1 MTRIQQVRTTRSPQI
16 SHGGYT
22 TAVTC
27 GELVFVSGQLPIDPS
42 TGRLVGDDVRVQT
55 RQVLDNLKN
64 ALEDAGSDL
73 SSMVKV
79 NIFIG
84 QRSMWADMNDVYCE
98 LVPAPRPP
106 RTTLTVS
113 ELADGVLVEIDC
125 VAVRR
130 EAPASS

>member
-1 MTRIQQVRTTRSPQI
+1 MTRIQQVRTTRSPEI

-27 GELVFVSGQLPIDPS
+27 GELVFVSGQLPIDPD
-42 TGRLVGDDVRVQT
+42 TGEIVGDDVRAQT

-73 SSMVKV
+73 GSMVKV
-79 NIFIG
+79 NIFIRG
-84 QRSMWADMNDVYCE
+84 RSMWADMNDVYCE

-113 ELADGVLVEIDC
+113 ELADRVFVEIDC
-125 VAVRR
+125 VAVRHDGG
-130 EAPASS
+130 AAS